1 MIIQVVGLI
10 LVIALLTIPPFISEK
25 YARSLTAM
33 MVYSSALSII
43 FTVSGLYL
51 AYRFNLTSGAAII
64 LVAGAGFLISL
75 LIERVTAGRHSAAAA
90 SAG

>member
-1 MIIQVVGLI
+1 IQVVGLI

-43 FTVSGLYL
+43 FTVTGLYL

-75 LIERVTAGRHSAAAA
+75 LIERLTAGRRSSAAA

>member
-1 MIIQVVGLI
+1 
-10 LVIALLTIPPFISEK
+10 
-25 YARSLTAM
+25 
-33 MVYSSALSII
+33 LSII
-43 FTVSGLYL
+43 FTVTGLYL

-75 LIERVTAGRHSAAAA
+75 LIERLTAGRRSAAAA

>member
-1 MIIQVVGLI
+1 
-10 LVIALLTIPPFISEK
+10 
-25 YARSLTAM
+25 
-33 MVYSSALSII
+33 LSIL
-43 FTVSGLYL
+43 FTVTGLYL

-75 LIERVTAGRHSAAAA
+75 LIERLTAGRHSAA